1 MGILLISII
10 ILFVLR
16 ITLSGMTVV
25 AQTGVNFVNMGYW
38 ADKLAG
44 EGKVIDAFIIFAISG
59 LLFSFM
65 LTMIMHFIVKIF
77 DNFYNAYSPFLP
89 ETVKDLK
96 NNFHIGYIVDFK
108 KQYRI
113 RYNFRIYLL
122 GNHSTLRIRV

>member
-25 AQTGVNFVNMGYW
+25 AQTGVNFVNMRYW

-44 EGKVIDAFIIFAISG
+44 EGKVIDAFIIFGISG

-65 LTMIMHFIVKIF
+65 MTMIMHFIVKIF

-113 RYNFRIYLL
+113 R
-122 GNHSTLRIRV
+122 